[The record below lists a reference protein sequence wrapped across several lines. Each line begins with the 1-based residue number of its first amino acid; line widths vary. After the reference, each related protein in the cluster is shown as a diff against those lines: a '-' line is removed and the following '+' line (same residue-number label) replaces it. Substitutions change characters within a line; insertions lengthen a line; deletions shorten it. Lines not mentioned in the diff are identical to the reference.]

1 MLKETT
7 YRQNVADLDGYVRDT
22 DGAWPRIMRAPI
34 SDEDIRASQLAQFV
48 AMYGHAISPWQ
59 ADVLRAFPIVQRM
72 FDNLSHRVSLPVMA
86 STVQEEAP
94 YATDDDV
101 ASLVMVPLDEE
112 DCAVGDIV
120 NDADVRGKLAA
131 SPAVRRVMALSDLRS
146 DLDAAVDKVLEF
158 YEYGKERLGDEF
170 FMLVF
175 YYGSFQ
181 KSSRVSM
188 AARRAYIRFY
198 VCHIGFAD
206 PPTITKPFFS
216 ETGLATESVES
227 LMATAQSE
235 TACAPERFI
244 AIRTLLRFFLSPWRT

>member
-1 MLKETT
+1 MTELLAPAVDAVKVWREGERVILESS
-7 YRQNVADLDGYVRDT
+7 YKRNVADLDAYVRDT
-22 DGAWPRIMRAPI
+22 DGMWPALMRAP
-34 SDEDIRASQLAQFV
+34 STAEEIRVSQLAQFV
-48 AMYGHAISPWQ
+48 GTYGHALSPWQ
-59 ADVLRAFPIVQRM
+59 AGVLRVFPIVQKV
-72 FDNLSHRVSLPVMA
+72 FNSLSHRVSLPVMA

-94 YATDDDV
+94 CATDDDV
-101 ASLVMVPLDEE
+101 AALVMVPLDEE
-112 DCAVGDIV
+112 DCAVGDII
-120 NDADVRGKLAA
+120 NDAAVRSELAA
-131 SPAVRRVMALSDLRS
+131 SPEVCLVMAQSDLRS

-206 PPTITKPFFS
+206 PP
-216 ETGLATESVES
+216 
-227 LMATAQSE
+227 
-235 TACAPERFI
+235 
-244 AIRTLLRFFLSPWRT
+244 LLRNRFSPKLVWRRKAWNL